1 MAGELRRVDKAVDP
15 LLQDLGVEL
24 GLLLVCPLGFVNEF
38 SRAGFGIGAVDGGL
52 GLLPDQDRHILPL
65 LQLILRLE
73 DGALLHPEGGLRL
86 DQLVRRLRLAVGDVN
101 RGAGLRQLQLEL
113 LQLLYRGFG
122 RRLVIELALRGRGIE
137 RRGVADG
144 LAR

>member
-1 MAGELRRVDKAVDP
+1 M
-15 LLQDLGVEL
+15 
-24 GLLLVCPLGFVNEF
+24 
-38 SRAGFGIGAVDGGL
+38 S
-52 GLLPDQDRHILPL
+52 
-65 LQLILRLE
+65 
-73 DGALLHPEGGLRL
+73 
-86 DQLVRRLRLAVGDVN
+86 N